1 MIKVIQQMTRMI
13 KMNWLNKEKI
23 LWMLYAIGCIGWL
36 ISFILNVFSVIPVYP
51 MWIFVVLLWTIVFIG
66 NSTI

>member
-1 MIKVIQQMTRMI
+1 MGGKDEVA
-13 KMNWLNKEKI
+13 MNNKEKI
-23 LWMLYAIGCIGWL
+23 LWVMYAIGCIGWL

-51 MWIFVVLLWTIVFIG
+51 MWIFVVLLWLIVLIG

>member
-1 MIKVIQQMTRMI
+1 MGKDEVA
-13 KMNWLNKEKI
+13 MNNKEKI
-23 LWMLYAIGCIGWL
+23 LWVMYAIGSIGWL

-51 MWIFVVLLWTIVFIG
+51 MWIFVVLLWLIVLIG

>member
-1 MIKVIQQMTRMI
+1 MENKDEMA
-13 KMNWLNKEKI
+13 MNNKEKI
-23 LWMLYAIGCIGWL
+23 LWVMYAIGCIGWL

-51 MWIFVVLLWTIVFIG
+51 MWIFVVLLWLIVLIG

>member
-1 MIKVIQQMTRMI
+1 
-13 KMNWLNKEKI
+13 MNWLNKEKI

>member
-1 MIKVIQQMTRMI
+1 MGGKDEVA
-13 KMNWLNKEKI
+13 MNNKEKI
-23 LWMLYAIGCIGWL
+23 LWVMYAIGCIGWL

-51 MWIFVVLLWTIVFIG
+51 MWIFIVLLWLIVLIG

>member
-1 MIKVIQQMTRMI
+1 MENKDEMA
-13 KMNWLNKEKI
+13 MNNKEKI
-23 LWMLYAIGCIGWL
+23 LWVMYAIGCIGWL

-51 MWIFVVLLWTIVFIG
+51 MWIFAILLWTIVFIG

>member
-1 MIKVIQQMTRMI
+1 MRLLSEDDVVKVVDQHT
-13 KMNWLNKEKI
+13 KEDGRLDDDITCI
-23 LWMLYAIGCIGWL
+23 LEEVPTAN
-36 ISFILNVFSVIPVYP
+36 ILNVFSVIPVYP

>member
-1 MIKVIQQMTRMI
+1 MGKDEVA
-13 KMNWLNKEKI
+13 MNNKEKI
-23 LWMLYAIGCIGWL
+23 LWVMYAIGCIGWL

-51 MWIFVVLLWTIVFIG
+51 MWIFVVLLWLIVLIG

>member
-1 MIKVIQQMTRMI
+1 MGKDEVA
-13 KMNWLNKEKI
+13 MNNKEKI
-23 LWMLYAIGCIGWL
+23 LWVMYAIGCIGWL

-51 MWIFVVLLWTIVFIG
+51 MWIFVVLLWLIVLID

>member
-1 MIKVIQQMTRMI
+1 MENKDEMA
-13 KMNWLNKEKI
+13 MNNKEKI
-23 LWMLYAIGCIGWL
+23 LWVMYAIGYIGWL

-51 MWIFVVLLWTIVFIG
+51 MWIFVVLLWLIVLIG